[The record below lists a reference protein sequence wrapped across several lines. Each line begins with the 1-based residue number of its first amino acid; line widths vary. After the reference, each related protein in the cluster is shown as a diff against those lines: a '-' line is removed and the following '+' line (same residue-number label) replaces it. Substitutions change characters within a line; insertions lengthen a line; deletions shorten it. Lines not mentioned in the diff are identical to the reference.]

1 MDDDT
6 PMLSLTF
13 RPGGPTIPP
22 LKHRD
27 VIEEIP
33 VDRRRKISDSQIRT
47 IFKSPEPA
55 KALGSRFG
63 VSEQMVYLIRSR
75 RVHNR
80 ITKGLKRGTA
90 IRTASAKIDTVALA
104 DAIIDRLIRR
114 LRLRDVKK
122 PPVSSSR
129 PVRRG
134 AAA

>member
-1 MDDDT
+1 M
-6 PMLSLTF
+6 
-13 RPGGPTIPP
+13 
-22 LKHRD
+22 
-27 VIEEIP
+27 
-33 VDRRRKISDSQIRT
+33 DRRRKISDSQIRT

-80 ITKGLKRGTA
+80 ITKGLKRGMPVRA
-90 IRTASAKIDTVALA
+90 ASTKIDTVALA

-114 LRLRDVKK
+114 LRLRDIKK
-122 PPVSSSR
+122 PAAPSARPSR
-129 PVRRG
+129 RS